1 MITKQERFERRAK
14 ILLFIGITVTV
25 MATGKITILSVINN
39 LFYSAFLWAVLWFMY
54 VFFRDLSIALGW
66 KKPEFELPQHPRE
79 DAEMD
84 IKREEMDRDWD
95 INPANPASPIYEEDF
110 R

>member
-25 MATGKITILSVINN
+25 MATGEITILSVIDN

-54 VFFRDLSIALGW
+54 VFIKDAAIAFGW
-66 KKPEFELPQHPRE
+66 KKANFPLPQYAQE

-84 IKREEMDRDWD
+84 RIREEMTD
-95 INPANPASPIYEEDF
+95 INNLSNYVDQKHLKY
-110 R
+110 